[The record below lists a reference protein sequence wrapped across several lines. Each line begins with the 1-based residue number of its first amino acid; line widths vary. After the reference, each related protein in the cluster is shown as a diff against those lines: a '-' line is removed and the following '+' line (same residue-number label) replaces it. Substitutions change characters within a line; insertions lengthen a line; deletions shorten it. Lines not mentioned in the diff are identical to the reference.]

1 MTSIAE
7 VVRRLVDSN
16 PCISE
21 SMAKGYVNYTELA
34 RKLQPL
40 VEAITGHKP
49 SLEAVKMALV
59 RYSERMGRLGTVNF
73 PVLEILARSALEL
86 RTNIVVATLRLE
98 AMSRLMQIVAELT
111 GKARFLAVMQSLN
124 TVTVIVDEEHFS
136 PIENKLRNYIVDV
149 IKGQSAVVIVSPR
162 EIITTPGF
170 VAYIT
175 SLLARHQINITQI
188 ESCHTD
194 TVLILDQENA
204 LRAFQILEEA
214 LTLAKK
220 ALEHAYKT

>member
-1 MTSIAE
+1 M
-7 VVRRLVDSN
+7 
-16 PCISE
+16 
-21 SMAKGYVNYTELA
+21 
-34 RKLQPL
+34 
-40 VEAITGHKP
+40 
-49 SLEAVKMALV
+49 
-59 RYSERMGRLGTVNF
+59 
-73 PVLEILARSALEL
+73 
-86 RTNIVVATLRLE
+86 
-98 AMSRLMQIVAELT
+98 
-111 GKARFLAVMQSLN
+111 
-124 TVTVIVDEEHFS
+124 
-136 PIENKLRNYIVDV
+136 